1 MSDFNSFISSLSEE
15 QKAALLDILTSNKNS
30 SETMPKKENKTRKK
44 TTKDQSTEQSDSTES
59 VDVDSDFTMKR
70 TESSNNRRREPVKG
84 KKNQWVDEGEF
95 RDYDTQYGE
104 RTPRNRPAPKK
115 VDVECSVCGRS
126 FKVDPRYVYG
136 EYHRCSRCAGK

>member
-1 MSDFNSFISSLSEE
+1 
-15 QKAALLDILTSNKNS
+15 
-30 SETMPKKENKTRKK
+30 
-44 TTKDQSTEQSDSTES
+44 
-59 VDVDSDFTMKR
+59 MKR
-70 TESSNNRRREPVKG
+70 AESSNNRRREPVKA

-95 RDYDTQYGE
+95 KDFDTKYGE

-115 VDVECSVCGRS
+115 VDVDCSVCGRS